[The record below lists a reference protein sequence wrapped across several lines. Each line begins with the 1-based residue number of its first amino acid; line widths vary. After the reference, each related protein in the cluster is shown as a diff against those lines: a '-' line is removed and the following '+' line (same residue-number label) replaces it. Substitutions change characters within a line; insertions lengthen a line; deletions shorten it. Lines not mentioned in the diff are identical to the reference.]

1 MTKNDKNEMV
11 LKILEDLAKSSNDI
25 ALIEDNIRKL
35 MKGESP
41 IKSLIY
47 YLDKCNPI
55 MLLKIKSNL
64 ENYKEITKFKR
75 DVFLPNAA
83 LFISVIFSV
92 LAIGLNIVETKN
104 TVFYIF
110 LLIEILLVIGLVYL
124 ANKFTDIKRIT
135 KFENYIKVVLYLINF
150 MLENKKYDLNKYS
163 EKLYIKKHQ

>member
-1 MTKNDKNEMV
+1 MTKNDKNKMV
-11 LKILEDLAKSSNDI
+11 LKILEDLAKSGNDI
-25 ALIEDNIRKL
+25 ALIGDNIIKL
-35 MKGESP
+35 MKGKSP

-75 DVFLPNAA
+75 DVFLPNAT
-83 LFISVIFSV
+83 LLVSVIFSV
-92 LAIGLNIVETKN
+92 LAIGLNIVEIKD

-110 LLIEILLVIGLVYL
+110 IFIEILLAIGLVYI
-124 ANKFTDIKRIT
+124 AHKFTDIKRIT
-135 KFENYIKVVLYLINF
+135 KFENYIKVVLYLVNF

-163 EKLYIKKHQ
+163 KKLYIKKHQ